1 MTNQHLELLTSLGG
15 SVVVT
20 LQALSGFPRA
30 SPLAFM
36 KSFASHVTRRS
47 WFVYHTTYATL

>member
-15 SVVVT
+15 SDVVT
-20 LQALSGFPRA
+20 LQVLSGFPRA